1 MTRAACAWLVAMS
14 LVGCG
19 SKKEEQARETAS
31 ETAEKAKAAAAAA
44 KDKAASALDRARGA
58 VDRGVDTAKDKV
70 AEAIE
75 FGAGA
80 ADSLA
85 QRAGILEDL
94 DARIQR
100 ATERATA
107 ATTDAARSA
116 ARTSLD
122 NLTKARV
129 AIAKKIDELKAA
141 GTYHPQP

>member
-1 MTRAACAWLVAMS
+1 MSAFKNPFDPEVA
-14 LVGCG
+14 L
-19 SKKEEQARETAS
+19 
-31 ETAEKAKAAAAAA
+31 
-44 KDKAASALDRARGA
+44 ARGCNC
-58 VDRGVDTAKDKV
+58 GTHSSQ
-70 AEAIE
+70 AEHD
-75 FGAGA
+75 A

-122 NLTKARV
+122 NLTKARA

>member
-1 MTRAACAWLVAMS
+1 MTRAAWAWLVAIA
-14 LVGCG
+14 LAGCG
-19 SKKEEQARETAS
+19 GKKEEQARDTTS
-31 ETAEKAKAAAAAA
+31 EVADKAKAAASAA
-44 KDKAASALDRARGA
+44 KDKAASALDRARDA
-58 VDRGVDTAKDKV
+58 VDTAKDKV
-70 AEAIE
+70 GEAIE
-75 FGAGA
+75 LGADA

-122 NLTKARV
+122 NLTKARA

-141 GTYHPQP
+141 GTYQPQP